1 MDGLSHRGALVVGAT
16 RQQRQIAES
25 FEVWLGMSI
34 LSSSSSPTAT
44 ATAAAVTFISFLGM
58 YFYFAKKSGS
68 KDPKKRAM
76 SFSSMTMIRG
86 SFPPVCNVSDP
97 IINIL
102 TIFRKLPSEKDTK
115 QIISSLFEMY
125 RFRAAPVF
133 SKETN
138 QWEFHE
144 VSPDINNHVVTSSF
158 ETEQQCY
165 EEIERLSKS
174 SFDHMKGKPAWVFH
188 RIVNNGTGKSLMLLR
203 VHHVVGDGIAL
214 VLAIDR
220 IFTNSKGEKVKT
232 ELPGSKYGSKNNKPK
247 PPQDSFLTHLS
258 RFLLSFFRVVTLA
271 TTPYDSDIL
280 FTSSNKS
287 KLAMNLSNQAVVYLP
302 NVSLEY
308 VKELKTKAN
317 STINDIMLGAMT
329 GAIRRYC
336 ERLNDPLM
344 SSTTSRGTCK
354 PLQMR
359 ALLPVSF
366 PRPESQL
373 NDPDRC
379 LRNMWC
385 FISAPMPINEK
396 TPQARV
402 TSSMSVMESLK
413 KSYESIIQFWLM
425 DNVLCH
431 APLFFIHDTAQKTF
445 TRHSIVFSNVP
456 GPQEALYLGGEEVLG
471 IQAIF
476 PNIITQTIIVSYNG
490 SICGNLVVDSS
501 VVKDRDLL
509 KETYLE
515 ELKEL
520 GAVYGVESKE
530 MLREIK

>member
-1 MDGLSHRGALVVGAT
+1 
-16 RQQRQIAES
+16 
-25 FEVWLGMSI
+25 
-34 LSSSSSPTAT
+34 
-44 ATAAAVTFISFLGM
+44 
-58 YFYFAKKSGS
+58 
-68 KDPKKRAM
+68 M
-76 SFSSMTMIRG
+76 SFSSLTMVRG
-86 SFPPVCNVSDP
+86 SFPPSCNVSAP

-102 TIFRKLPSEKDTK
+102 TIYRQLPKEQDTK
-115 QIISSLFEMY
+115 DIMKSLFDLY
-125 RFRAAPVF
+125 RFRSLPIF

-144 VSPDINNHVVTSSF
+144 MTSLTIDDHLVTISCH
-158 ETEQQCY
+158 TEEKCY
-165 EEIERLSKS
+165 KEIERLCQSN
-174 SFDHMKGKPAWVFH
+174 FDEMKNKPAWIFY
-188 RIVNNGTGKSLMLLR
+188 RIVNQGTGKSFLLMR
-203 VHHVVGDGIAL
+203 VHHVIGDGIAL

-232 ELPGSKYGSKNNKPK
+232 VLPGSKYGSQKKTSS
-247 PPQDSFLTHLS
+247 DSFLSQLS
-258 RFLLSFFRVVTLA
+258 RFIFSFFRVVTLA
-271 TTPYDSDIL
+271 DTPYDSDIV
-280 FTSSNKS
+280 FSSSNKS
-287 KLAMNLSNQAVVYLP
+287 KIVMNISNQSVVYLP
-302 NVSLEY
+302 NVSLDY
-308 VKELKTKAN
+308 IKELKTKAN

-344 SSTTSRGTCK
+344 TKGESRK

-385 FISAPMPINEK
+385 FVSAPMPINEK
-396 TPQARV
+396 NPQDRV
-402 TSSMSVMESLK
+402 KSSMSIMESLK

-425 DNVLCH
+425 NNILSR
-431 APLFFIHDTAQKTF
+431 APLFFLHDIAQKTF

-456 GPQEALYLGGEEVLG
+456 GPQEALYLCGEEVLG

-490 SICGNLVVDSS
+490 SICGNLVVDST
-501 VVKDRDLL
+501 VVKDRNLL

-520 GAVYGVESKE
+520 GAAYGVDSKA
-530 MLREIK
+530 MLKEIP

>member
-1 MDGLSHRGALVVGAT
+1 M
-16 RQQRQIAES
+16 
-25 FEVWLGMSI
+25 MPI
-34 LSSSSSPTAT
+34 LTSSSNA
-44 ATAAAVTFISFLGM
+44 ATAAAVTFISFIGL
-58 YFYFAKKSGS
+58 YFYFTKKPASR
-68 KDPKKRAM
+68 DPKKRAM

-86 SFPPVCNVSDP
+86 SFPPASNVSEP

-102 TIFRKLPSEKDTK
+102 TIFRKLPAEKDTK
-115 QIISSLFEMY
+115 QIFLQLFEMQ
-125 RFRAAPVF
+125 RFRSAPVF
-133 SKETN
+133 SKETH

-144 VSPDINNHVVTSSF
+144 VTPDINNHVVTTSF
-158 ETEQQCY
+158 QTEEQCY
-165 EEIERLSKS
+165 EEIEKLTRS
-174 SFDHMKGKPAWVFH
+174 SLDHMNGKPAWVLH
-188 RIVNNGTGKSLMLLR
+188 RIVNNGTGNSLMLLR
-203 VHHVVGDGIAL
+203 VHHVIGDGIAL

-220 IFTNSKGEKVKT
+220 VFTNSKGEKVKT
-232 ELPGSKYGSKNNKPK
+232 VLPTGSKHGSKNNKPK
-247 PPQDSFLTHLS
+247 PSGSQDSLLSHFS
-258 RFLLSFFRVVTLA
+258 RFLVSFFRVVTLA
-271 TTPYDSDIL
+271 DTPYDSNIL
-280 FTSSNKS
+280 FSSSNKS
-287 KLAMNLSNQAVVYLP
+287 KLVMNLQNQSVVYLP

-308 VKELKTKAN
+308 VKQLKTKAN

-344 SSTTSRGTCK
+344 KSNT

-373 NDPDRC
+373 NDPERC
-379 LRNMWC
+379 LRNKWC

-396 TPQARV
+396 TPMERV
-402 TSSMSVMESLK
+402 KSSMSVMESLK

-425 DNVLCH
+425 NNILCH
-431 APLFFIHDTAQKTF
+431 SPLFFIHDTAQKTF

-456 GPQEALYLGGEEVLG
+456 GPQEALYLCGEEAIG

-476 PNIITQTIIVSYNG
+476 PNIIAQTIIVSYNG
-490 SICGNLVVDSS
+490 AICGNLVVDST
-501 VVKDRDLL
+501 VVKDRELL

-520 GAVYGVESKE
+520 GAAYGVDSGD
-530 MLREIK
+530 MLREMK